1 MSKYIFLDV
10 DGTLVTYENHLPD
23 SAVKAIKA
31 AQAKGHKVYTVT
43 GRSKAEMYQ
52 EIQDIGFDGYIGGN
66 GNYIESDSDV
76 LAHRTLTAEDTNRI
90 VNWLH
95 EHLGLELYLEANS
108 GLYASG
114 KFEER
119 GLQTMKDY
127 IAYKGKEDNSMTVR
141 KAFPEMLFGESL
153 ERSDINK
160 VSFILDSYQDFREFA
175 KAEFSDFKV
184 GTWGGRGEKALFG
197 DIALA
202 GINKQTALDFL
213 LKEKGVDRQDTFAFG
228 DANIDIPML
237 EFCGV
242 GVAMGSGGD
251 GIKAMADYVT
261 DATEDDGLYNAFK
274 HFDLI

>member
-1 MSKYIFLDV
+1 MKMGNLIWSRVAIPDNKENYVSKYIFLDV

-66 GNYIESDSDV
+66 GNYIESDGDV

-95 EHLGLELYLEANS
+95 ERGLEFYLEANS

-160 VSFILDSYQDFREFA
+160 VSFILDSYQDFKDA
-175 KAEFSDFKV
+175 KAAFPEFKV

-213 LKEKGVDRQDTFAFG
+213 LTVKTHLPLATRMLIYLCLSFA
-228 DANIDIPML
+228 
-237 EFCGV
+237 
-242 GVAMGSGGD
+242 
-251 GIKAMADYVT
+251 T
-261 DATEDDGLYNAFK
+261 
-274 HFDLI
+274 